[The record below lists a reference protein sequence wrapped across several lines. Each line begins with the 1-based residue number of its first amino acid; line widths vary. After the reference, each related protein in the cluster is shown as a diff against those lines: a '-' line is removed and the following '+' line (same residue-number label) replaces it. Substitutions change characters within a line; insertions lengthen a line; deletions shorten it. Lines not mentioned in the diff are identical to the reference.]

1 MYRVETKA
9 KSRIDKKSLGQMTD
23 YLNLAGL
30 RKHPVITHTLHFRK
44 GRERKVCIKTLLNQH
59 QVNSSAF
66 YHCYNP
72 IQFDT
77 RIVESIL
84 KVTS

>member
-44 GRERKVCIKTLLNQH
+44 GRKRKVCIKTLLNQH

-66 YHCYNP
+66 TVTTP
-72 IQFDT
+72 FSLTQGFQVL
-77 RIVESIL
+77 RLESTL
-84 KVTS
+84 